1 MLGLLGGGRF
11 THLVRFSLLLVGAG
25 LEGLNL
31 PKYNQNHGASSEV
44 VKIATS
50 TSFGPP
56 KTHGKLKGFRALK
69 IWVINGLLTTMF
81 L

>member
-1 MLGLLGGGRF
+1 MLRLGGGRF
-11 THLVRFSLLLVGAG
+11 THLVRFSLLVGAG

-50 TSFGPP
+50 FGPP
-56 KTHGKLKGFRALK
+56 KTHGKLKGFTKYGSLK
-69 IWVINGLLTTMF
+69 VYYHHVPLMVP
-81 L
+81 